1 MKEIPPIDQWL
12 TVREVAKLLKVSKK
26 RIWRAHSHGRKSFS
40 GNVVKLE
47 MFQTLDGLV
56 TTRKLI
62 DEFHQRL
69 NG

>member
-1 MKEIPPIDQWL
+1 MEVPPIDQWL
-12 TVREVAKLLKVSKK
+12 TVKEAAKLLKVSKK
-26 RIWRAHSHGRKSFS
+26 RIWRAHAEGRQSFS
-40 GNVVKLE
+40 GKTVKLE
-47 MFQTLDGLV
+47 MFKTLDGLV